1 MAAEDPYRHPGGRT
15 CAGAM
20 LFLTGLFTAGGGLL
34 AGIFWAVMH

>member
-20 LFLTGLFTAGGGLL
+20 LTLVSLAAAAGGLL
-34 AGIFWAVMH
+34 TGIFWAALH